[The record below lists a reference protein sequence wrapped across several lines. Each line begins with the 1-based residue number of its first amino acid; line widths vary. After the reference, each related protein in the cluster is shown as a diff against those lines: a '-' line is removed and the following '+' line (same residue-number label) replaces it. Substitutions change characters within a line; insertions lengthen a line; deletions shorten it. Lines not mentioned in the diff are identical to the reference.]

1 MILHKDD
8 AHKSTEIPLQFHSI
22 VDNQS
27 MDVKALLWLKKTAA
41 ALHAFSS
48 HGSGARSGS
57 RLALLI
63 GGGNTW
69 IWLLGCDIRSVWR
82 RTAFVAG
89 QQQSSYNFCNILLW
103 LVERTLWAGES
114 DR

>member
-8 AHKSTEIPLQFHSI
+8 THKSTEIPLQFHSI

-48 HGSGARSGS
+48 HGNGAWSGS

-63 GGGNTW
+63 GGVIYVW
-69 IWLLGCDIRSVWR
+69 FWLLGCDIRLVWR
-82 RTAFVAG
+82 RTAFVVG
-89 QQQSSYNFCNILLW
+89 QSNKA
-103 LVERTLWAGES
+103 RTISAIYFSG
-114 DR
+114 